1 MRKTSETKRPRQL
14 FPTSGRVVELRH
26 SPALRTGEHAIA
38 AYAAAAQCPPLAH
51 WVGRERGA
59 PFDQARSQLLEYLT
73 GHPDIRLWL
82 FRCFQRSGAIRFN
95 SATRKW
101 HGVEVQ
107 S

>member
-1 MRKTSETKRPRQL
+1 MRKPSETKRPSKQYR
-14 FPTSGRVVELRH
+14 R
-26 SPALRTGEHAIA
+26 SPVLKTGEHAIA
-38 AYAAAAQCPPLAH
+38 AFAAAAKCPPLAH

-73 GHPDIRLWL
+73 GDPDIRLWL

-95 SATRKW
+95 LAARRW
-101 HGVEVQ
+101 QGVEVP